1 MMTMMMIV
9 MTMMSCFTV
18 YCHITANHDN
28 LSEHKHYHDTSNI
41 RDKYDENMSIMS
53 TISSQVSHTINQ
65 DLRIISNYA
74 IIIICLQKR
83 IFFIFS
89 VKGSLHLEKKGVKLT
104 E

>member
-41 RDKYDENMSIMS
+41 RDKYDENMSITS

-65 DLRIISNYA
+65 DLRIISNYYA

-83 IFFIFS
+83 IFFIFQ
-89 VKGSLHLEKKGVKLT
+89 LREAFI
-104 E
+104 